1 MSFPLGSCVFSS
13 CTTATPS
20 QRNEKKWKK
29 EEENGTDDNWKK
41 GGKSRPD
48 IYDDERK
55 ERKVLSPTQKKRD
68 NFLIFSKRFF

>member
-1 MSFPLGSCVFSS
+1 MSFPVAPPPLHHGGMK
-13 CTTATPS
+13 
-20 QRNEKKWKK
+20 RNGK
-29 EEENGTDDNWKK
+29 EEENGTGDNWKK
-41 GGKSRPD
+41 GWGESRPD